1 MLDTGSVT
9 DMSSMFNNCQHMN
22 SNIPLY
28 DTSNVTNM
36 SNMFKGTLVAEIP
49 LFNTS
54 NVTNM
59 SYMFA
64 PGMGTNTKT
73 FTEIPSLDTSNV
85 ENISFFVYNYSRLT
99 TVAQL
104 NLSKATTIQDF
115 LSNCSGLTTLGG
127 FTNLGKAFTGTSANA
142 HTLNLSSSTLLT
154 KESIMNVI
162 NNLAA
167 PDDTAV
173 TDATLKLS
181 AESYALLTAEDIAIA
196 TAKNWTVVSA

>member
-1 MLDTGSVT
+1 
-9 DMSSMFNNCQHMN
+9 MN

-36 SNMFKGTLVAEIP
+36 SNMFQGTLVAEIP

-173 TDATLKLS
+173 TNATLKLS
-181 AESYALLTAEDIAIA
+181 AESYALLTEEDIAIA
-196 TAKNWTVVSA
+196 TAKNWSVTSA